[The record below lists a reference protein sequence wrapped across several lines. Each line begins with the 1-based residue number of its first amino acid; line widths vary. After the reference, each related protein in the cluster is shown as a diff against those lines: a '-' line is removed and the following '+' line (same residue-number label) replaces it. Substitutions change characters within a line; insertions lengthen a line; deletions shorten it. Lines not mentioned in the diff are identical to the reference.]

1 MGTARRKKDM
11 NTRENKQIAIGES
24 QEKKKEYLVKTFAL
38 LKKREALVINNK
50 KTYFNQTELRMI
62 GEILSAKNEG
72 DRLISTQLA
81 KLLGVTRSAVSQIV
95 NRLEERG
102 IVKRVPDDVD
112 KKIAYIE
119 LTDGVMDKYGKD
131 LDSSIEFVGN
141 IVSEFGEEK
150 FNTMCELFGEFVDLI
165 ERKI

>member
-11 NTRENKQIAIGES
+11 NTREEKQIAIGES
-24 QEKKKEYLVKTFAL
+24 QEKKKEYLAKTFAL
-38 LKKREALVINNK
+38 LKKRESLVINNK

-62 GEILSAKNEG
+62 GEILEAKNEG
-72 DRLISTQLA
+72 NRLISTQLA

-102 IVKRVPDDVD
+102 VVKRVPDDVD

-131 LDSSIEFVGN
+131 LDSSIEFINKV
-141 IVSEFGEEK
+141 VCEFGEDK
-150 FNTMCELFGEFVDLI
+150 FNTMCALFGEFIDLI
-165 ERKI
+165 DKKI